1 MDIDLIAKVA
11 APLLSLVV
19 AALIK
24 HYLEGKSRLVTY
36 IGHVSAFPNNS
47 GPRTHTHSV
56 VLQNAGKKSAVN
68 VRVPH
73 GVPLAGVSVQINPP
87 MHYSFEFNP
96 TDAFEI
102 LIPTL
107 APKEQVTI
115 SYLYY
120 EPIVWSQISYQPKS
134 DDGLAEIVQAIP
146 APRPNVSVRY
156 AGFVL
161 SFIGLTYIIY
171 LVVRYALQSAT

>member
-1 MDIDLIAKVA
+1 MDIDLIAKVL
-11 APLLSLVV
+11 APLISLVV
-19 AALIK
+19 AAIIK

-36 IGHVSAFPNNS
+36 IGHVSAFPNIS

-73 GVPLAGVSVQINPP
+73 GVPLADVSVQINPP
-87 MHYSFEFNP
+87 MQYSFEFNP
-96 TDAFEI
+96 ANAFQI

-107 APKEQVTI
+107 APKEQITI
-115 SYLYY
+115 SYLYS
-120 EPIVWSQISYQPKS
+120 EPIVWTQISYQPKS

-146 APRPNVSVRY
+146 APRPNVTVRY
-156 AGFVL
+156 AGFAL
-161 SFIGLTYIIY
+161 SFIGLSYIIY
-171 LVVRYALQSAT
+171 LAVRYALQSVT